1 MGEKMIYLDNA
12 ATSGHKPTEV
22 IRAVDSALKN
32 HSANP
37 GRSGHR
43 PSERAASAIYTV
55 REKVA
60 RLFNASGAERVVF
73 TSGCTHSINC
83 VLKGVLHGYDHVI
96 TSDLEHNSVVRPL
109 AKLGVRT
116 DNAQVSFYNDAL
128 TLEAFRSLIRPDT
141 KMIFT
146 TAASNV
152 SGKRVPIKELGAL
165 CRERGI
171 LFGVDAAQTAGVYP
185 IDMQRDNIDFLCIAP
200 HKGLYAPMGTGIL
213 IAEKE
218 LETTLIEGGT
228 GSDSASVIQA
238 PIVPEGLE
246 SGTINVSGIIGI
258 GAGID
263 FINKTGMDKISHHE
277 MKLITLLYDKLS
289 AMPWVILYTPRP
301 TTEEYAPVLSFN
313 VSGLTS
319 NETAQFLDR
328 NGVAVRAGLHCA
340 PSAHKRMDTLEN
352 GTVRVSVSAFNSV
365 NDILR
370 LCELIKN
377 VKKL

>member
-1 MGEKMIYLDNA
+1 
-12 ATSGHKPTEV
+12 
-22 IRAVDSALKN
+22 
-32 HSANP
+32 
-37 GRSGHR
+37 
-43 PSERAASAIYTV
+43 
-55 REKVA
+55 
-60 RLFNASGAERVVF
+60 
-73 TSGCTHSINC
+73 
-83 VLKGVLHGYDHVI
+83 
-96 TSDLEHNSVVRPL
+96 
-109 AKLGVRT
+109 
-116 DNAQVSFYNDAL
+116 
-128 TLEAFRSLIRPDT
+128 
-141 KMIFT
+141 MIFT

-301 TTEEYAPVLSFN
+301 TAEEYAPVLSFN
-313 VSGLTS
+313 VLGLTS

-328 NGVAVRAGLHCA
+328 NGIAVRAGLHCA